1 MRRLMWFSMGFG
13 GACALG
19 AYLFAPWMIWLTV
32 AAGFLCVVAFLL
44 RKKWK
49 ILRQTAA
56 VLLGFAI
63 GLSWF
68 VGYDRLYLA
77 SARPADANRVD
88 VVAFATDYS
97 FENDYGSVV
106 EAKLRLDG
114 KTYRCMLYI
123 YEDMELR
130 PGDEIRG
137 QFKLRLTHDG
147 IQEDTYH
154 RGKGIFLLAYQSGN
168 VTFTQKESVPNKY
181 LASRLRRWLTN
192 TIEEAFPKDTA
203 FFAKALLLGDRSDV
217 DYEHNTAFKV
227 SGISHIIA
235 VSGLHVS
242 ILLSVVM
249 LLCRR
254 KRFLV
259 AAIGIPTLLLFA
271 AVAGFTPS
279 ITRAC
284 IMQILMI
291 LSLLLNREYDPPT
304 ALSFAALAM
313 LAVNPLVITSVSFQ
327 LSVGCMAGIFLFS
340 GRIQNWIVS
349 FSFWKDWKGKK
360 LKVRLRQWFATGV
373 GVTVGAM
380 FFTTPLVACYF
391 GCVSLVGVVTNL
403 LVLWVV
409 SWIFYGIMLVCLVA
423 TFWTNGAAA
432 IAWCISWLIRYVL
445 SVAKGLS
452 SIPMA
457 AVYTKSPYI
466 VAWIVFC
473 YVVLF
478 LFLLWKNRKARVL
491 VCCWVLGLCVALC
504 VSWLEPITART
515 QMTVLDVGQ
524 GQCILLQSEG
534 KNFLIDCGGNY
545 DDDAAD
551 IAAETLMS
559 MGIYHLDGVVMTH
572 YDRDHVGGVG
582 YLLSRVPARA
592 IFAPK
597 TDEFPESIPLDSA
610 VFVEE
615 DLELSWNSSKMTI
628 FAPVLASSSNESGL
642 CVLFSGE
649 NCDILI
655 TGDLSS
661 FGETILLRTKE
672 IPRLTALVAGHHGS
686 KTSTSE
692 ALLEHTRP
700 QYVFIS
706 AGEDNR
712 YGHPSKSVLERLE
725 AYDCQVFRTDEMG
738 NIVFRR

>member
-1 MRRLMWFSMGFG
+1 MRRLMWFSIGFG

-19 AYLFAPWMIWLTV
+19 AYLFAGWMIWLAV
-32 AAGFLCVVAFLL
+32 AAGVLCLGAFLL

-49 ILRQTAA
+49 LLRQAAA

-68 VGYDRLYLA
+68 IGYDRLYLA
-77 SARPADANRVD
+77 SARPADANKAN
-88 VVAFATDYS
+88 VVAVATDYS

-106 EAKLRLDG
+106 EAKLSLDG

-123 YEDMELR
+123 YEDVELR

-137 QFKLRLTHDG
+137 RFKLRLTHDG

-154 RGKGIFLLAYQSGN
+154 RGKGIFLLAYQSGT
-168 VTFTQKESVPNKY
+168 VSIEHRESVSNRY
-181 LASRLRRWLTN
+181 LAARLRRWMTN
-192 TIEEAFPKDTA
+192 TIEEAFPEDTA

-217 DYEHNTAFKV
+217 DYTHNTAFKV

-254 KRFLV
+254 RRFLV
-259 AAIGIPTLLLFA
+259 AAIGIPVLLLFA

-291 LSLLLNREYDPPT
+291 LSMVLNREYDPPT

-313 LAVNPLVITSVSFQ
+313 LVVNPLVITSVSFQ

-340 GRIQNWIVS
+340 GRIQNWIVN
-349 FSFWKDWKGKK
+349 FAIWKDWKGKK
-360 LKVRLRQWFATGV
+360 LKVRIRQWIATGV
-373 GVTVGAM
+373 AVTVSAM

-391 GCVSLVGVVTNL
+391 GNVSLIGVVTNL
-403 LVLWVV
+403 LVIWVV

-423 TFWTNGAAA
+423 VFWAKGAA
-432 IAWCISWLIRYVL
+432 ILAWCVSWLIRYVL
-445 SVAKGLS
+445 WVAKGLAS
-452 SIPMA
+452 VPLA

-473 YVVLF
+473 YVILF
-478 LFLLWKNRKARVL
+478 LFFLWKKRKARVL

-504 VSWLEPITART
+504 ASWLEPLTIKT

-524 GQCILLQSEG
+524 GQCVLLQSEG
-534 KNFLIDCGGNY
+534 KNFLIDCGGDY

-551 IAAETLMS
+551 LAAETLLS
-559 MGIYHLDGVVMTH
+559 MGISKLDGVVLTH
-572 YDRDHVGGVG
+572 YDRDHVGGMG

-592 IFAPK
+592 VFAPK
-597 TDEFPESIPLDSA
+597 TEEFPENIPTDNT
-610 VFVEE
+610 VFVTE
-615 DLELSWNSSKMTI
+615 DMKLTWSDNEMTI

-642 CVLFSGE
+642 CVLFRGE

-686 KTSTSE
+686 KTSTGE
-692 ALLEHTRP
+692 ALLEQTRP

-706 AGEDNR
+706 VGEDNR
-712 YGHPSKSVLERLE
+712 YGHPSKAVLDRL
-725 AYDCQVFRTDEMG
+725 ADYGCRVFRTDEVG
-738 NIVFRR
+738 SIVFRR

>member
-1 MRRLMWFSMGFG
+1 MRRLMWFSIGFG

-19 AYLFAPWMIWLTV
+19 AYLFASWMIWLTA
-32 AAGFLCVVAFLL
+32 AAGVLCIGAFLL

-49 ILRQTAA
+49 LLRQAAA

-68 VGYDRLYLA
+68 AGYDRLYLA
-77 SARPADANRVD
+77 SARPADANRVN
-88 VVAFATDYS
+88 VFAVATDYS

-106 EAKLRLDG
+106 EAKLSLDG

-123 YEDMELR
+123 YEDVELR

-154 RGKGIFLLAYQSGN
+154 RGKGIFLLAYQSGR
-168 VTFTQKESVPNKY
+168 VSFEQLESVPNKY
-181 LASRLRRWLTN
+181 LAARLRRWLTN
-192 TIEEAFPKDTA
+192 TIEAAFPADTA

-217 DYEHNTAFKV
+217 DYIHNTAFKV

-249 LLCRR
+249 LFCRR

-259 AAIGIPTLLLFA
+259 AAIGIPALLLFA

-304 ALSFAALAM
+304 ALSFASLAM
-313 LAVNPLVITSVSFQ
+313 LVVNPLVITSVSFQ
-327 LSVGCMAGIFLFS
+327 LSVGCIAGILLFS
-340 GRIQNWIVS
+340 TRIRNWIAN
-349 FSFWKDWKGKK
+349 FAFWKDWKGKK
-360 LKVRLRQWFATGV
+360 LKVRLRQWFAASV

-409 SWIFYGIMLVCLVA
+409 SWIFYGIMLVCFVA
-423 TFWTNGAAA
+423 LFWAKGAAG

-445 SVAKGLS
+445 AVSKGLA

-466 VAWIVFC
+466 VVWIVFC

-478 LFLLWKNRKARVL
+478 LFLLWKERKARVL
-491 VCCWVLGLCVALC
+491 ICCWVLGLCVALC
-504 VSWLEPITART
+504 ASWLEPLTAKT

-524 GQCILLQSEG
+524 GQCVLIQSEG
-534 KNFLIDCGGNY
+534 KNFLIDCGGDY

-551 IAAETLMS
+551 IAAETLLS
-559 MGIYHLDGVVMTH
+559 MGITRLDGMVMTH

-582 YLLSRVPARA
+582 YLLSRVPAKA

-597 TDEFPESIPLDSA
+597 TEEFQDNIPTDSA
-610 VFVEE
+610 IFVTD
-615 DLELSWNSSKMTI
+615 DLELTWGSCEMTV

-642 CVLFSGE
+642 CVLFHGE

-661 FGETILLRTKE
+661 FGESILLRTKE

-692 ALLEHTRP
+692 ALLEHTKPR
-700 QYVFIS
+700 YVLIS
-706 AGEDNR
+706 VGEDNR
-712 YGHPSKSVLERLE
+712 YGHPNKSVLDRLE
-725 AYDCQVFRTDEMG
+725 KYGCQIFRTDEMG